1 MHIASKTPV
10 RLAALLVSVLLRPSA
25 HAAPGPVVACITDS
39 GRAGRACLRDYV
51 DTVAGCRLRE
61 DADCEAD
68 ARAAGGALE
77 SLLASSDAA
86 SEASCTEDS
95 ARTLGYIGLADV
107 GFRIAEACGD
117 FGEDFLDLVF
127 ADPMPGGL
135 LDCQRKVVR
144 ELDRLRRRVEVAFGE
159 RCYLRAYDGASC
171 LRARRDGSV
180 ARFAARATARIAR
193 RCGNDFDTLGL
204 VAPDAAPTLAERV
217 GVLAALI
224 VQRGRHYA
232 QRVYPPNS
240 LGPAAE
246 FGPFPVGVR
255 TLPLSDPSRLNVQGT
270 GPRPVRLE
278 VYYPSTAEAVEGV
291 PRDVAIIFGTTP
303 VAETPAYRNVARA
316 AGTFPV
322 VLFSHGNRGI
332 RFQNV
337 YFCAHLASHGFVVA
351 SPDHHGNTF
360 QDVTP
365 DPEPQVN
372 RPLDMS
378 FIIDQL
384 EAMNVEP
391 GHFLEGGI
399 DPTRIGAS
407 GHSFGGYT
415 TFSLGGGAN
424 NFGTFT
430 DARVKALMPQAPAS
444 SDAFFPDAFFATVT
458 IPTLVLGGSIDETT
472 PFPEHQQHAFD
483 LLPSG
488 AAVVGLAQ
496 QVDAGHFSFSDY
508 CEVPRNLLVLLNGY
522 DQACAPRHLPWRH
535 ARDISSYLGLSFF
548 DGVLNGNAEA
558 LARLAPE
565 NLAAI
570 EDLAYQSK

>member
-1 MHIASKTPV
+1 MHVAT
-10 RLAALLVSVLLRPSA
+10 LFALLVSGLLVASA
-25 HAAPGPVVACITDS
+25 DAVPGPAVSCLTGS
-39 GRAGRACLRDYV
+39 GRVGRACLRDYL
-51 DTVAGCRLRE
+51 DTIATCRLRE

-68 ARAAGGALE
+68 ARAAGGALQ
-77 SLLASSDAA
+77 SLLASTDAA
-86 SEASCTEDS
+86 SETSCTEDT
-95 ARTLGYIGLADV
+95 ARTLGYLGLADV
-107 GFRIAEACGD
+107 GFRVAEACGD
-117 FGEDFLDLVF
+117 FGEDLLGLVF
-127 ADPMPGGL
+127 ADPLSSGL
-135 LDCQRKVVR
+135 LDCQRKVVH

-159 RCYLRAYDGASC
+159 RCYVRAYGGGSC
-171 LRARRDGSV
+171 NRTLRDGTV
-180 ARFAARATARIAR
+180 ARFQARAASRIAR
-193 RCGNDFDTLGL
+193 RCGNDFDALAL
-204 VAPDAAPTLAERV
+204 VPPDAAPTLAERV

-232 QRVYPPNS
+232 QRVFPPNS
-240 LGPAAE
+240 LGPVAE

-255 TLPLSDPSRLNVQGT
+255 TLPLSDPSRMNVQST

-278 VYYPSTAEAVEGV
+278 VYYPSTPEAVEGV
-291 PRDVAIIFGTTP
+291 PRDIAIIFGTTP
-303 VAETPAYRNVARA
+303 VAETPAYRGVARA

-337 YFCAHLASHGFVVA
+337 YFCTHLASHGFVVA

-360 QDVTP
+360 QDATP
-365 DPEPQVN
+365 DPTPEVN

-399 DPTRIGAS
+399 DATRIGAS

-415 TFSLGGGAN
+415 TFSLGGGASN
-424 NFGTFT
+424 VGTFT

-444 SDAFFPDAFFATVT
+444 SDVFFPDEFFDTVT
-458 IPTLVLGGSIDETT
+458 LPTLVTGGSIDDTT
-472 PFPEHQQHAFD
+472 PFPTNQQHAFD

-496 QVDAGHFSFSDY
+496 LVDAGHFSFSDY
-508 CEVPRNLLVLLNGY
+508 CEVPRNLLLLLDGY
-522 DQACAPRHLPWRH
+522 DEACAPRHLPWRH

-558 LARLAPE
+558 LARLAPA
-565 NLAAI
+565 NLATI
-570 EDLAYQSK
+570 EDLFYQSK